1 MNGGDAMQKHKRFM
15 KRFLIAVISLSVF
28 VCGAIFY
35 VTQLKETLLNELR
48 NNLTQS
54 AEANARI
61 IEDNIKNEIKTIE
74 AIASMLSNNPSTDGK
89 VLIKDVLKTKERSD
103 FLRFGIAGLDGICYT
118 TDDQTFNIS
127 TRSYFQSAVNGKPM
141 FSNTFTDVIGKKDI
155 NVFASPIYH
164 QGKVTNVLFASIETE
179 NLSSKLLN
187 ETYNNQGF
195 SDVANKDGKIV
206 ITSNS
211 DHRIQNITSITE
223 LNFLDDFKIEDMQK
237 EKTGVEEFIT
247 PSKEH
252 RYLAFHQL
260 DINDWYIVSIVPS
273 SVVTKQINHF
283 LMMAVIT
290 WLLLTLLF
298 VAIIIY
304 IYISRNKADKKMEE
318 LVFYDDLTQHYN
330 YNRFRVK
337 VQELLDQGVGKEFT
351 LIEADVR
358 DFKLFN
364 EIYGY
369 QGGDT
374 LLRMIMNACEVQC
387 TKEEACSRIAGDR
400 YILLLHT
407 KSEEEII
414 KRINHIIEAINH
426 DSKGMFSMFNLE
438 YKMGIYMIEEND
450 KEFGKCHDRCAYA
463 KKRIK
468 DTPETFSFF
477 SHEMYEIQLSEKR
490 MESLMETALEAHEF
504 EVYLQPKVSL
514 KDMKI
519 HAAEALVRW
528 NSPVYGLIPPYR
540 FIPLFERNGFLE
552 KLDMY
557 MIEEVC
563 CILERWQKEEP
574 MPICIS
580 VNLSRMYIF
589 KPHFVQRI
597 VELVNRHHID
607 HKMIEFEITENVIF
621 DHSEELRSIIKDFQH
636 HGFLIAM
643 DDFGSGYSSL
653 NMLKD
658 IPIDVMKVDQVF
670 FRAEKENKE
679 RSFEII
685 KGVLSMA
692 KHLNIHTVAEGVET
706 ESEVAF
712 LKEAGCGEI
721 QGYYYSKPLCMK
733 EFMEFY
739 HHFQG
744 KEKGD
749 MTKS

>member
-1 MNGGDAMQKHKRFM
+1 MQKHKILM
-15 KRFLIAVISLSVF
+15 KRFLIVIISLSVF
-28 VCGAIFY
+28 VGGAVFY
-35 VTQLKETLLNELR
+35 VSQLKKTLLNELR
-48 NNLTQS
+48 TNLMQS

-61 IEDNIKNEIKTIE
+61 IEENINNEIKTIE
-74 AIASMLSNNPSTDGK
+74 AIASMLSNNPSLEAD
-89 VLIKDVLKTKERSD
+89 VLIKDVQLAKDNTD
-103 FLRFGIAGLDGICYT
+103 FLRFGISGLDGNCYT
-118 TDDQTFNIS
+118 TDGQKFNIQD
-127 TRSYFQSAVNGKPM
+127 RAYFKSAVKGVSM

-155 NVFASPIYH
+155 NVFTSPIYH
-164 QGKVTNVLFASIETE
+164 DGKITNVLFASIETE
-179 NLSSKLLN
+179 NLSDKLLN
-187 ETYNNQGF
+187 ETFNDQGF
-195 SDVANKDGKIV
+195 SDVSNEDGTIV
-206 ITSNS
+206 ISSHSKN
-211 DHRIQNITSITE
+211 RIQSIDSIRE
-223 LNFLDDFKIEDMQK
+223 LNFVDNFDVSRMKN
-237 EKTGVEEFIT
+237 EKTGVAEFIT

-252 RYLAFHQL
+252 RYLAFHRL
-260 DINDWYIVSIVPS
+260 GINDWYILSIVPS
-273 SVVTKQINHF
+273 SVVSSQINYF
-283 LMMAVIT
+283 LMMAIIT
-290 WLLLTLLF
+290 WLLLTVLF
-298 VAIIIY
+298 ISIMIY

-318 LVFYDDLTQHYN
+318 LVFYDDLTDHYN
-330 YNRFRVK
+330 YNRFRLK
-337 VQELLDQGVGKEFT
+337 AQELLDQGLGKEYA

-369 QGGDT
+369 QGGDK
-374 LLRMIMNACEVQC
+374 LLCMIMDACESQC

-407 KSEEEII
+407 VSEEEII
-414 KRINHIIEAINH
+414 KRIKHIIEAIKH
-426 DSKGMFSMFNLE
+426 SSKGMFSMFNLE
-438 YKMGIYMIEEND
+438 FKMGIYIIEEND

-477 SHEMYEIQLSEKR
+477 SHDMYEIQLSEKR
-490 MESLMETALEAHEF
+490 MESLMETALASNEF
-504 EVYLQPKVSL
+504 EVYLQPKVTL
-514 KDMKI
+514 KDQKI

-563 CILERWQKEEP
+563 CLLERWQKEEKA
-574 MPICIS
+574 PIRIS

-589 KPHFVQRI
+589 KHGFVDRI
-597 VELVNRHHID
+597 VELVNRYHVEHS
-607 HKMIEFEITENVIF
+607 MIEFEITENVIYE
-621 DHSEELRSIIKDFQH
+621 HSEELRLIIEELKH

-692 KHLNIHTVAEGVET
+692 RHLNIHTVAEGVET
-706 ESEVAF
+706 ENEVAF
-712 LKEAGCGEI
+712 LKEAGCDEI
-721 QGYYYSKPLCMK
+721 QGYYYAKPLCMK
-733 EFMEFY
+733 DFMEFY
-739 HHFQG
+739 HTFQE
-744 KEKGD
+744 EKTD
-749 MTKS
+749 IS

>member
-1 MNGGDAMQKHKRFM
+1 MQKHQRFV
-15 KRFLIAVISLSVF
+15 KRFLIAVISLCVF

-35 VTQLKETLLNELR
+35 VTQLRKTLLNELTK
-48 NNLTQS
+48 NLAQS

-61 IEDNIKNEIKTIE
+61 IEDNVNNEIKTIE
-74 AIASMLSNNPSTDGK
+74 SIASMLSNNPSYDVK
-89 VLIKDVLKTKERSD
+89 ILIEDVRSTKERSD
-103 FLRFGIAGLDGICYT
+103 FLRFGIAGLDGKCYT
-118 TDDQTFNIS
+118 TDDVTFDIS
-127 TRSYFQSAVNGKPM
+127 DRPYFQSALQGKSM
-141 FSNTFTDVIGKKDI
+141 FSNTFTDVVGKKDI

-164 QGKVTNVLFASIETE
+164 DGKVTNVLFASIETDD
-179 NLSSKLLN
+179 LADKLLN

-195 SDVANKDGKIV
+195 SDVANKDGKIM
-206 ITSNS
+206 ISSNS
-211 DHRIQNITSITE
+211 NNRVQKIHSITE
-223 LNFLDDFKIEDMQK
+223 LNFLGDFKVEEMQHK
-237 EKTGVEEFIT
+237 KTGVEEFIT
-247 PSKEH
+247 PNNEH
-252 RYLAFHQL
+252 RYMAFHQL
-260 DINDWYIVSIVPS
+260 SINDWYIISIVPS
-273 SVVTKQINHF
+273 SVVSTQINHF

-290 WLLLTLLF
+290 WLLLTVLF

-318 LVFYDDLTQHYN
+318 LVFYDDLTEHYN

-337 VQELLDQGVGKEFT
+337 VQELLDQGVGKEYA

-369 QGGDT
+369 QSGDQ
-374 LLRMIMNACEVQC
+374 LLRIIMNACEAQC

-414 KRINHIIEAINH
+414 KRIKQIIEKIH
-426 DSKGMFSMFNLE
+426 QDSKGMFSMFNLE
-438 YKMGIYMIEEND
+438 YKMGIYMIEETD
-450 KEFGKCHDRCAYA
+450 KDFGKCHDRCAYA

-468 DTPETFSFF
+468 DTLETFSFF

-514 KDMKI
+514 KDMDI

-528 NSPVYGLIPPYR
+528 NSPVYGLIPPNR

-563 CILERWQKEEP
+563 CILETWQKEEKK
-574 MPICIS
+574 PICIS

-589 KPHFVQRI
+589 KPQFVQRI
-597 VELVNRHHID
+597 VTLVNHHHIA
-607 HKMIEFEITENVIF
+607 HQMIEFEITENVIF
-621 DHSEELRSIIKDFQH
+621 DHSEELQSIIKELQK

-670 FRAEKENKE
+670 FRTVNANKQ

-692 KHLNIHTVAEGVET
+692 KNLNIHTVAEGVET

-712 LKEAGCGEI
+712 LKDAGCDEI
-721 QGYYYSKPLCMK
+721 QGYYYAKPLCLK
-733 EFMEFY
+733 DFIDFY
-739 HHFQG
+739 HSFQSN
-744 KEKGD
+744 KKD
-749 MTKS
+749 DIAS